1 MAKKT
6 KKDKYPVILVESPK
20 KKKGETEFE
29 FRLRVLKETY
39 GPLEYDFGTDFE
51 E

>member
-6 KKDKYPVILVESPK
+6 KKDKYPVILVEAPK

-29 FRLRVLKETY
+29 FRLRVLKELY
-39 GPLEYDFGTDFE
+39 CPPYYFD
-51 E
+51 